1 MSSPASG
8 VGEGKGNETMRQG
21 LTEQQT
27 IILEAIRS
35 EMSSGKSLEEAVREV
50 IKSKMFNHMTVRRC
64 ADKLARDLDLLDR
77 WRREL

>member
-8 VGEGKGNETMRQG
+8 FGEGKGNETMRQG

-35 EMSSGKSLEEAVREV
+35 EMSLGKSLEEAVREV